1 VSGGATGGA
10 DGASSNGGGGGAT
23 GGVGGAAGATSG
35 AATTINVRIR
45 YLSAI
50 REKTG
55 GRRQDDVS
63 LPAGSTLASV
73 ADWLRNRYDIT
84 MPGPALMSTING
96 YGWNQV
102 PGGLSSQLREGDEI
116 ALFPLLSGG

>member
-1 VSGGATGGA
+1 VSTLPP
-10 DGASSNGGGGGAT
+10 T
-23 GGVGGAAGATSG
+23 VT
-35 AATTINVRIR
+35 VRIR

-55 GRRQDDVS
+55 GRRQDDI
-63 LPAGSTLASV
+63 PFAAGSTLASL
-73 ADWLRNRYDIT
+73 AEWLRKAYGLVV
-84 MPGPALMSTING
+84 PGPTLMTTING

-102 PGGLSSQLREGDEI
+102 PGGLSTELREGDEI

>member
-1 VSGGATGGA
+1 MSGTSGGVT
-10 DGASSNGGGGGAT
+10 
-23 GGVGGAAGATSG
+23 
-35 AATTINVRIR
+35 VRIR

-55 GRRQDDVS
+55 KRLDELD
-63 LPAGSTLASV
+63 LPQGSTLTAV
-73 ADWLRNRYDIT
+73 ADWLKLTYGIAVPD
-84 MPGPALMSTING
+84 PSLMSTLNG

-102 PGGLSSQLREGDEI
+102 PQGLATELKEGDEI

>member
-1 VSGGATGGA
+1 VSGTPAEVT
-10 DGASSNGGGGGAT
+10 
-23 GGVGGAAGATSG
+23 
-35 AATTINVRIR
+35 VRIR

-55 GRRQDDVS
+55 KRLDELD
-63 LPAGSTLASV
+63 LPQGSTLTAV
-73 ADWLRNRYDIT
+73 ADWLKLTYGIAVPD
-84 MPGPALMSTING
+84 PSLMSTLNG

-102 PGGLSSQLREGDEI
+102 PQGLATELKEGDEI

>member
-1 VSGGATGGA
+1 MSRTAEAVH
-10 DGASSNGGGGGAT
+10 
-23 GGVGGAAGATSG
+23 
-35 AATTINVRIR
+35 VRIR

-55 GRRQDDVS
+55 TRQDEMTF
-63 LPAGSTLASV
+63 PTGSRLSAV
-73 ADWLRNRYDIT
+73 GEWLRSRYGLT
-84 MPGPALMSTING
+84 VPGSALMSTING

-102 PGGLSSQLREGDEI
+102 PQGLATELKEGDEI

>member
-1 VSGGATGGA
+1 MSGTPAEVT
-10 DGASSNGGGGGAT
+10 
-23 GGVGGAAGATSG
+23 
-35 AATTINVRIR
+35 VRIR

-55 GRRQDDVS
+55 KRLDELD
-63 LPAGSTLASV
+63 LPQGSTLTSV
-73 ADWLRNRYDIT
+73 ADWLKLTYGIAVPD
-84 MPGPALMSTING
+84 PSLMSTLNG

-102 PGGLSSQLREGDEI
+102 PQGLATELKEGDEI